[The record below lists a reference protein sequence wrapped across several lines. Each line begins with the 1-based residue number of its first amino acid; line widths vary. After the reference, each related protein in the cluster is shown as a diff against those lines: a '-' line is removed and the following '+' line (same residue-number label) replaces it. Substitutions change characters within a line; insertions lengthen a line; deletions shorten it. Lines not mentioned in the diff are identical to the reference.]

1 MIRSKKGIVVVAAA
15 LLVTALALPAVQAA
29 PDTPYYGKEYSQPEK
44 VLKLYPDPDV
54 RFETPAFTSGQERFT
69 SQEEMIQ
76 FLRKLDESSPWTVM
90 KSLGRSQ
97 EGREIPVLFF
107 QRGSGKGKPTVW
119 LQGQIHGNEPAAGEA
134 VLVMAQKLAGDYGK
148 KLLKRI
154 NVVLVPRV
162 NPDGSYAF
170 ERRMANGMDG
180 NRDHLKF
187 DTPEAR
193 AIHSLFNEVKP
204 EVVIDA
210 HEYNPDP
217 ELLKDVGKEG
227 ALKYHDL
234 LILSGKNLNIPEE
247 IRDFADG
254 VMVKAAKTR
263 LAKRGFSSGDYYTA
277 AKRDGQLEITEGG
290 PEPRIGR
297 NSFALKPA
305 LSFLVETRG
314 IGIGR
319 ENFLRRVAAQV
330 TTHQSLL
337 ETAASRADQIRRL
350 VDGARKEI
358 AEKGKRVGDDD
369 EVIVTS
375 RAQEYST
382 TLPVVDIAEAKVKEI
397 PVRYFSHTEGKAE
410 LTRERPLAY
419 LLMPEQT
426 DAAWRLKFA
435 GVKVKRMKKAAKLPV
450 ESYIITG
457 KETQERPYEGHPQH
471 QVTTKV
477 VKKTVVLPK
486 GSWIIP
492 MDQPT
497 ANLAALAMEPEST
510 DSYVTFGFIPSKV
523 GEELPIYRY
532 MGGGRL
538 GR

>member
-1 MIRSKKGIVVVAAA
+1 MLRSKNGFVIFTSVLLTMALVVPT
-15 LLVTALALPAVQAA
+15 LYAA
-29 PDTPYYGKEYSQPEK
+29 PDTPYYGKDYSQPEK

-54 RFETPAFTSGQERFT
+54 RFETPAFTSGKKRFT
-69 SQEEMIQ
+69 SQKEMVA
-76 FLRKLDESSPWTVM
+76 FLRKLDRRSPWTVM
-90 KSLGRSQ
+90 KSLGRSR

-107 QRGSGKGKPTVW
+107 KRGSKDGKPTVW

-134 VLVMAQKLAGDYGK
+134 VLVMAQKLAGNYGK

-170 ERRMANGMDG
+170 QRRMANGLDG
-180 NRDHLKF
+180 NRDQLKF
-187 DTPEAR
+187 DTPEVR
-193 AIHSLFNEVKP
+193 AIHSLFNQVKP

-217 ELLKDVGKEG
+217 VLLKDVGKEG
-227 ALKYHDL
+227 ALRYHDL

-254 VMVKAAKTR
+254 VMVEKAKDR
-263 LAKRGFSSGDYYTA
+263 LSKKGFSSGDYYTV

-297 NSFALKPA
+297 NSFALKPS

-337 ETAASRADQIRRL
+337 ETASSHADKILRL

-358 AEKGKRVGDDD
+358 VNKGKKVGDDD
-369 EVIVTS
+369 KVIITS
-375 RAQEYST
+375 KAKEHPD
-382 TLPVVDIAEAKVKEI
+382 TLPVVDIAEAKVKKI
-397 PVRYFSHTEGKAE
+397 PVRYFSHTEGKAG
-410 LTRERPLAY
+410 LTRERPVAY
-419 LLMPEQT
+419 LLKPDQKN
-426 DAAWRLKFA
+426 AVRRLKYA
-435 GVKVKRMKKAAKLPV
+435 GVKVKRLKKTTALSVEGYIVAK
-450 ESYIITG
+450 
-457 KETQERPYEGHPQH
+457 KETQDHSYEGHPQH
-471 QVTTKV
+471 HVKTKI
-477 VKKTVVLPK
+477 VKKIVILPR

-532 MGGGRL
+532 MGGGSLR
-538 GR
+538 

>member
-1 MIRSKKGIVVVAAA
+1 MIRSKKGFVVVVAA
-15 LLVTALALPAVQAA
+15 LLVAALALPAVHAA
-29 PDTPYYGKEYSQPEK
+29 PDTPYYGKEFSQPEK

-54 RFETPAFTSGQERFT
+54 RFETPAFTSGEERFT
-69 SQEEMIQ
+69 SQEEMIR
-76 FLRKLDESSPWTVM
+76 FLRTLDRQSPWTEM
-90 KSLGRSQ
+90 KFLGRSQ

-134 VLVMAQKLAGDYGK
+134 VLVMAQKLAGEYGK
-148 KLLKRI
+148 KLLKDI
-154 NVVLVPRV
+154 NVVVVPRV

-170 ERRMANGMDG
+170 QRRMANGMDG

-193 AIHSLFNEVKP
+193 AIHSLYNRVQP

-217 ELLKDVGKEG
+217 ALLKDVGKEG

-234 LILSGKNLNIPEE
+234 LILSGKNLNIPKE
-247 IRDFADG
+247 IRSFADD
-254 VMVKAAKTR
+254 VMVKAAKAR
-263 LAKRGFSSGDYYTA
+263 LAKKGFSSGDYYTA

-337 ETAASRADQIRRL
+337 ETAASRADEVRRL

-358 AEKGKRVGDDD
+358 ADKGKRAGDADD
-369 EVIVTS
+369 VIVTS
-375 RAQEYST
+375 KAKEYPS
-382 TLPVVDIAEAKVKEI
+382 TLPVVDIAEAKVKEV

-410 LTRERPLAY
+410 LTRERPVAY
-419 LLMPEQT
+419 LLKPEFE
-426 DAAWRLKFA
+426 DAVKRLKYA
-435 GVKVKRMKKAAKLPV
+435 GVKVKRLKKATALPV
-450 ESYIITG
+450 ESYRVTA
-457 KETQERPYEGHPQH
+457 KETEENPYESHPQH
-471 QVTTKV
+471 RVKTKI

-523 GEELPIYRY
+523 KKELPIYRY
-532 MGGGRL
+532 MGGGTLR
-538 GR
+538 